1 MKTEFQRFR
10 PEDGRTLDMTPEG
23 EFVAPPSGYRAG
35 AQAPWSA
42 APWSARLLRAAV
54 LVAVL
59 GGMMIV
65 AGLAIWLAVLMI
77 PVVLIAGAVAYG
89 AYRWRLWQMTRG
101 R

>member
-23 EFVAPPSGYRAG
+23 EFVAPPSGYRG
-35 AQAPWSA
+35 GTQ

-59 GGMMIV
+59 GGMVIV

-89 AYRWRLWQMTRG
+89 AYRWRLWQMMRG

>member
-10 PEDGRTLDMTPEG
+10 REDGRTLDMTPEG
-23 EFVAPPSGYRAG
+23 EFVAPPYGYRGG
-35 AQAPWSA
+35 AQ

-59 GGMMIV
+59 GGMVIM

>member
-10 PEDGRTLDMTPEG
+10 REDGRTLDMTPEG
-23 EFVAPPSGYRAG
+23 EFVAPPYGYRG
-35 AQAPWSA
+35 AAQ

-59 GGMMIV
+59 GGMVIM

-77 PVVLIAGAVAYG
+77 PVVLVAGAVAYG
-89 AYRWRLWQMTRG
+89 AYRWRLWQAMRG